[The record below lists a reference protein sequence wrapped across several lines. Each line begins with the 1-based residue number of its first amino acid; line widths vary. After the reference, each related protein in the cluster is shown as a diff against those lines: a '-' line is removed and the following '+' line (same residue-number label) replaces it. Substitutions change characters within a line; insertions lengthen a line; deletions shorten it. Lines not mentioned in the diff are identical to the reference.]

1 MTSAELPKVAIAE
14 HLAQKICALDVS
26 RLPDAVRAK
35 CDDLLVDVVGLAVT
49 ARNEDYV
56 KAVLAACDD
65 DGPCTAIG
73 HDRTLSAAAAA
84 LVNGTAIHGEDF
96 DDTFEGGPIH
106 AGAVIVPAVL
116 AACERHGLD
125 GRAALLGIAV
135 GVETMCRLSTVAPTL
150 THKAGFHPTAVFG
163 AMGAAAGVG
172 AAFKLTP
179 KQLVDALGTAASMA
193 SGIIEYLAE
202 GAWTKRLHAGWAAQS
217 GLRAALLGRAGF
229 IGPRTVFEGV
239 HGFFH
244 GFAHTTKGDYDALI
258 GDFGTR
264 WVTETLAF
272 KALSVRDHD
281 ASLHRLR
288 APARRA
294 TTSRPTMW
302 SRWCAM
308 SARARCIGCGS
319 RWPRSRSPPTATP
332 ENSPRR
338 TASPP
343 ASCAAMSGLGDFSD
357 AAVHD
362 PAVLAL
368 AGKVRYRIDP
378 QNPYPKNFTGH
389 IRATLRDGTVVE
401 ERQPYMRGGAH
412 EPLTPRRYPGQI
424 PAQCRPRRLDRRARR
439 AGAGDPRRFVRRASG
454 ADGATGLTFARRC
467 RA

>member
-1 MTSAELPKVAIAE
+1 MSANDLPKVAIAE
-14 HLAQKICALDVS
+14 TLARKICALDVS
-26 RLPDAVRAK
+26 RLPEAVIAK
-35 CDDLLVDVVGLAVT
+35 CEDLLVDVVGLAVT

-56 KAVLAACDD
+56 KAALAACDD
-65 DGPCTAIG
+65 DGPCVAIG
-73 HDRTLSAAAAA
+73 HARTLSAAAAA

-116 AACERHGLD
+116 AACERHNLD
-125 GRAALLGIAV
+125 GRAALLGVAV

-172 AAFKLTP
+172 AAFKLSER
-179 KQLVDALGTAASMA
+179 QLVDALGTVASMA

-229 IGPRTVFEGV
+229 LGPRTVFEGV

-244 GFAHTTKGDYDALI
+244 GFANTTTGDYDAI
-258 GDFGTR
+258 AGDFGER

-272 KALSVRDHD
+272 KPYPCGTMTHPYIDCARRLAKRVEAGDIVEMVCD
-281 ASLHRLR
+281 VGEGTVHRLWEPL
-288 APARRA
+288 AAKQKPANGYA
-294 TTSRPTMW
+294 GKFSTPY
-302 SRWCAM
+302 
-308 SARARCIGCGS
+308 CI
-319 RWPRSRSPPTATP
+319 
-332 ENSPRR
+332 
-338 TASPP
+338 
-343 ASCAAMSGLGDFSD
+343 AAGFVRGNVGLGDFSD

-389 IRATLRDGTVVE
+389 IRATLRDGSVAE
-401 ERQPYMRGGAH
+401 ERQPYMRGGAQ
-412 EPLTPRRYPGQI
+412 EPLTRADVQDKFLLNVTHGGWSADRA
-424 PAQCRPRRLDRRARR
+424 AQVLGTLGTLFEGP
-439 AGAGDPRRFVRRASG
+439 VE
-454 ADGATGLTFARRC
+454 LTKLRG
-467 RA
+467 